1 MTFDENEFK
10 LDFISNIELIPW
22 SKNFESNVYALINL
36 ISHFNELIELLK
48 VSRRYKEI
56 IDVLLENY
64 IGNELEDMS
73 LKLSLDNKK
82 AIKNKL
88 QIIENLAPNL
98 ESTMEKI
105 DQMIE
110 SSNKKNEQIRP
121 AKNRLLLINI
131 WSIYESFTKNLWV
144 FLLNKYPTLFNT
156 SLVENKKKDFDSRFF
171 EFSRKSNFQNS
182 KVKIGDLILDCGGI
196 RFSSYKN
203 IQDNYK
209 KLFAKYIRSE
219 SKIIFQIEKTRH
231 LITHNLGVID
241 EDYMKNMKRIGVNVE
256 IGKELEKIDDSMLA
270 FFIKEICYEVNNLL
284 QFLDGEL
291 TRLKETNV
299 IPA

>member
-10 LDFISNIELIPW
+10 LDFISNNELIPW
-22 SKNFESNVYALINL
+22 SKDFESNVYALINL

-48 VSRRYKEI
+48 ASRRYKEI
-56 IDVLLENY
+56 IDVLFENY
-64 IGNELEDMS
+64 IGNELESMS
-73 LKLSLDNKK
+73 LKLSIDNKGI
-82 AIKNKL
+82 IKNKL
-88 QIIENLAPNL
+88 QLIENLIPNL
-98 ESTMEKI
+98 ESTTKKI

-110 SSNKKNEQIRP
+110 SSNVKNEQIRP

-131 WSIYESFTKNLWV
+131 WSIYESFTKNLWI

-156 SLVENKKKDFDSRFF
+156 SLVENKNRDFNSKFF

-182 KVKIGDLILDCGGI
+182 KVKIGDLILECGGI
-196 RFSSYKN
+196 KFSSYKN

-209 KLFAKYIRSE
+209 KLFAKYKPSN
-219 SKIIFQIEKTRH
+219 SKTLFQIEKTRH

-241 EDYMKNMKRIGVNVE
+241 EDYVKNMKRIGVKVE
-256 IGKELEKIDDSMLA
+256 IGKELEKIDDNMLA
-270 FFIKEICYEVNNLL
+270 FYIKEICFEVNNLL
-284 QFLDGEL
+284 QFLDREL
-291 TRLKETNV
+291 TKLKEENV